1 LDNGIDV
8 GIWAWL
14 AFNAG
19 VITLLAIDLGVFN
32 RHAHA
37 PSVREA
43 AMWSATWIT
52 LSLIFATGIF
62 VFGGSEPGL
71 AFITGYLIEY
81 SLSVDNIFV
90 FVLIFGYFAV
100 PAQYQHRVL
109 FWGILG
115 ALIMRGL
122 MIGAGA
128 ALLHEFHW
136 VIYIFGAILV
146 VSGIRMATQGEHTIE
161 MERNFAVRTFRRF
174 FRVTPEF
181 REQKFFVRENG
192 LLYATPLVLVL
203 LVVETTD
210 VIFAVDSIPAI
221 FSVTRDPFLVYTS
234 NVCAIL
240 GLRSL
245 YFLLAGVVD
254 KFHYLKPA
262 LALILVWV
270 GTKMLIS
277 EIYKVPTALS
287 LGVIATV
294 LVCAAAA
301 SLLFPASHEHLEEEH
316 PELLV
321 EPTENVS

>member
-1 LDNGIDV
+1 MDNGINV

-19 VITLLAIDLGVFN
+19 VIALLAIDLGVFN
-32 RHAHA
+32 RKAHA

-43 AMWSATWIT
+43 AIWSATWIS
-52 LSLIFATGIF
+52 LSMIFAAGIF

-90 FVLIFGYFAV
+90 FVLIFGFFAV

-115 ALIMRGL
+115 ALIMRGI
-122 MIGAGA
+122 MIGAGS

-136 VIYIFGAILV
+136 VIYIFGGILIL
-146 VSGIRMATQGEHTIE
+146 SGVRMATQGEHTIE
-161 MERNFAVRTFRRF
+161 MEKNIAVRIFRRF
-174 FRVTPEF
+174 FRVTSDF
-181 REQKFFVRENG
+181 REQRFFVREDG

-221 FSVTRDPFLVYTS
+221 FSVTEDPFLVYTS

-262 LALILVWV
+262 LSLILIWV

-277 EIYKVPTALS
+277 EVYKVPTTLS
-287 LGVIATV
+287 LAIIAGVLA
-294 LVCAAAA
+294 CAVAA
-301 SLLFPASHEHLEEEH
+301 SLLLPVSRKHLEEEH

-321 EPTENVS
+321 QPQESA